1 MSKLLKQLGFAGLVI
16 VAGAS
21 MPAFAAAAGGVAT
34 VGNSGLC
41 ELIGQMQG
49 VFKILRTLAFVGAAF
64 LIAQW
69 AWGYIKAGDV
79 KMDELKDKG
88 TALLVGFV
96 LLFGIGFLLQFL
108 SSSAGLSTMGCDNL
122 ITGWNQ

>member
-1 MSKLLKQLGFAGLVI
+1 MSKLLKQLGFAGLAI

-21 MPAFAAAAGGVAT
+21 MPAFAAVAN

-88 TALLVGFV
+88 TALLVGFTV
-96 LLFGIGFLLQFL
+96 FKFFGRVKYHGVRQFNNRL
-108 SSSAGLSTMGCDNL
+108 ESIKKAAGLAAFL
-122 ITGWNQ
+122 WV

>member
-1 MSKLLKQLGFAGLVI
+1 MSKLLKQLGFAGLAI

-21 MPAFAAAAGGVAT
+21 MPAFAAGAGGVAT

-69 AWGYIKAGDV
+69 AWGYIKTGDV
-79 KMDELKDKG
+79 KMDELKDRG

>member
-1 MSKLLKQLGFAGLVI
+1 MSKLLKQLGFAGLAI

-21 MPAFAAAAGGVAT
+21 MPAFAAVAT

-122 ITGWNQ
+122 VTGWNQ